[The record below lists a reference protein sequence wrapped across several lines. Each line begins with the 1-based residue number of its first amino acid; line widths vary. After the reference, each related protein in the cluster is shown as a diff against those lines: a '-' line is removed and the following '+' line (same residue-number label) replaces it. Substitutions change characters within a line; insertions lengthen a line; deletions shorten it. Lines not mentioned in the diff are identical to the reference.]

1 MATPSEVKT
10 GMDAISERI
19 SNARATIKKAQLN
32 SGSAVT
38 DLNAIPTEFADVLS
52 TINGYGTSDAFEAL
66 AKAELA
72 KMTAEFSALVTA
84 GTAIVETDLD
94 G

>member
-19 SNARATIKKAQLN
+19 SAARATVKKAQQN
-32 SGSAVT
+32 TGNAVA
-38 DLNAIPTEFADVLS
+38 DLNAIPTEFADVLA
-52 TINGYGTSDAFEAL
+52 TINGYGTEDAFEAL

-84 GTAIVETDLD
+84 GTAIAETDLD

>member
-10 GMDAISERI
+10 GMDAISARI
-19 SNARATIKKAQLN
+19 SGARATVQKAQQN
-32 SGSAVT
+32 TGNAVT
-38 DLNAIPTEFADVLS
+38 DLNAIPTEFGDVIA
-52 TINGYGTSDAFEAL
+52 TINGYGTADAFEAQ

-72 KMTAEFSALVTA
+72 KLTAEFVALVTA
-84 GTAIVETDLD
+84 GSAIVATDLD

>member
-10 GMDAISERI
+10 GMDAIAARI
-19 SNARATIKKAQLN
+19 SAARATVQKAQQN
-32 SGSAVT
+32 TGNAVA
-38 DLNAIPTEFADVLS
+38 DLNAIPNEFGDVIA
-52 TINGYGTSDAFEAL
+52 TINGYGTSDAFEAQ

-72 KMTAEFSALVTA
+72 KMTAEFVALVAA
-84 GTAIVETDLD
+84 GTTIVETGLD

>member
-10 GMDAISERI
+10 GMDAISARI
-19 SNARATIKKAQLN
+19 SLARAVVKKAQQN
-32 SGSAVT
+32 TGNAVT
-38 DLNAIPTEFADVLS
+38 DLNAIPEEFGDVIA
-52 TINGYGTSDAFEAL
+52 TINGYGTQDAFEAQ

-72 KMTAEFSALVTA
+72 KLTAEFVALVGA
-84 GTAIVETDLD
+84 GTAIAGVDL